1 MEYDC
6 LVNRLE
12 NLMGDLGL
20 NNSGL
25 GESDLRRRVLLL
37 ETICDLRAAYCS
49 FCNKILLRGPSGVT
63 DAFAIKVDKYN
74 NKMYQCALCAAA
86 ATASTANKLRT

>member
-20 NNSGL
+20 NKSGL
-25 GESDLRRRVLLL
+25 GEADLRRRVLLL

-86 ATASTANKLRT
+86 TAAATANKLRT